1 MERERSDEPLVILT
15 DVGRVEPDGP
25 DELATTI
32 EAIIPVVGEFACG
45 RFKRYGMATPG
56 RCSASGTTRLPARCR
71 ATGRSGATCCR
82 SGPGAGTRPTPSS
95 TQLDARFERLDAPA
109 RCSGGSGAV
118 GCVAVEERGGE
129 SGVEGYGWRRRA
141 GIPDDAVLVVRGDDL
156 DPGTSRD
163 QAVSFLRRF
172 PDWGR
177 YGLSAY
183 YARDDAEVDDL
194 AADQLE
200 RFPVLAV
207 FELTALVEAG
217 FDLVPTFRTPHVT
230 VAFSADL
237 ERHLLALAKLHPR
250 VVENPYHDREPG
262 E

>member
-1 MERERSDEPLVILT
+1 MQLGPLSRE
-15 DVGRVEPDGP
+15 DVP
-25 DELATTI
+25 
-32 EAIIPVVGEFACG
+32 
-45 RFKRYGMATPG
+45 MAD
-56 RCSASGTTRLPARCR
+56 
-71 ATGRSGATCCR
+71 
-82 SGPGAGTRPTPSS
+82 PTP
-95 TQLDARFERLDAPA
+95 LRAP
-109 RCSGGSGAV
+109 RI
-118 GCVAVEERGGE
+118 
-129 SGVEGYGWRRRA
+129 RRA

-156 DPGTSRD
+156 ESGTSRD

-230 VAFSADL
+230 VAFSGDL
-237 ERHLLALAKLHPR
+237 EGHLLAFAKLHPR